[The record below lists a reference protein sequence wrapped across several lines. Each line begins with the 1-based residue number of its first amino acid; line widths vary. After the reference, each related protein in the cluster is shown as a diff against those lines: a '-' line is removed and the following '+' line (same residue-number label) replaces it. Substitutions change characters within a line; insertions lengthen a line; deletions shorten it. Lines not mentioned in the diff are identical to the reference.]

1 VKNELGIRPEMV
13 VFWASCSKTEIFF
26 FSISERMQGTMYL
39 GYQMQQHPHKVCMVW
54 SHGHDDQGYI
64 DLEDLRILRDMVFW
78 TYRGP
83 RFYKACPSYHNGY
96 DLFALTFLSIFLCY
110 CWFPFFCCIK
120 IGHLLWQESSTSL
133 TLRPF
138 NNQVP
143 RNWSSCCDPPQP

>member
-1 VKNELGIRPEMV
+1 MVSFIKLIKLFYNENNFVAANPSKFTPGSHNFLFVKNELGIRPEMV

-110 CWFPFFCCIK
+110 C
-120 IGHLLWQESSTSL
+120 
-133 TLRPF
+133 
-138 NNQVP
+138 
-143 RNWSSCCDPPQP
+143 